1 MPRRKK
7 EPQGL
12 KNRRKKD
19 GEMNQSETPRRR
31 KDTSDSRG
39 SDDMGIAID
48 SPGTQTPA
56 RKYAFEIEDPAS
68 YAQMPVVQR
77 VTKQWQAFYAN
88 KDFGNIVLLIAL
100 YWLQGVPLGLA
111 HGSIPFLLKEKLSF
125 AQVGLFSLAGYPYSL
140 KLFWSPIVDSVY
152 DRRFG
157 RRKSWI
163 VPIQLVT
170 ALMFWWMGSHIDGLV
185 REPGANIHE
194 IMYLFLAIVF
204 LSATQDIAVDGW
216 ALTLLSKDNLSYAS
230 TCQTVGINCGFFLSF
245 TVFLALNSTEFSNK
259 YIFSAPREE
268 GFLQLGPY
276 MAFWALIYVLVT
288 LYLIVLKKEDEPSA
302 ADEPSYGIA
311 ETYRT
316 IWRICKLPHMQQFI
330 CVLLVAKLGFIPNDS
345 TTQLKLIERGL
356 HREDMALAVLIDF
369 PVQIFFGYYAARWS
383 QGVSKMRPWRVA
395 FILRLLCSVLGMLTV
410 HFFPEDGLT
419 TGYFYVVLL
428 TKVAGSMASTVQ
440 FVGMSAFITQIADPV
455 IGGTYM
461 TLLNTL
467 SNFGGTWPV
476 YFIMRAVD
484 YFTSATCLLPA
495 GMGQSF
501 DCSTQESS
509 SRCAADG
516 GSCNVRWDG
525 YYIVSS
531 ACTMLAL
538 ALYFSYIRPT
548 VLHLERLPTHL
559 WRVAKESSQ

>member
-1 MPRRKK
+1 M
-7 EPQGL
+7 G
-12 KNRRKKD
+12 D
-19 GEMNQSETPRRR
+19 STRRR
-31 KDTSDSRG
+31 VRDASSSG
-39 SDDMGIAID
+39 SDVGITIGSGAH
-48 SPGTQTPA
+48 TPT

-68 YAQMPVVQR
+68 YARLPLATR
-77 VTKQWQAFYAN
+77 LTNRWHEFYGN

-140 KLFWSPIVDSVY
+140 KLFWSPIVDSLY
-152 DRRFG
+152 DRKFG

-170 ALMFWWMGSHIDGLV
+170 ALMFWWMGAQIDGLV
-185 REPGANIHE
+185 RNPAENIHE
-194 IMYLFLAIVF
+194 IMYLFLALVF

-216 ALTLLSKDNLSYAS
+216 ALTLLSKENLSYAS
-230 TCQTVGINCGFFLSF
+230 TCQTVGINSGFFLSF
-245 TVFLALNSTEFSNK
+245 TVFLALNSVEFGNK
-259 YIFSAPREE
+259 YIFSEPRDQ
-268 GFLQLGPY
+268 GWLQLGPY
-276 MAFWALIYVLVT
+276 MTFWALIYVLVT
-288 LYLIVLKKEDEPSA
+288 LYLVVFKTEDESSE
-302 ADEPSYGIA
+302 DSEGSYGIV
-311 ETYRT
+311 ETYKT

-330 CVLLVAKLGFIPNDS
+330 GVLLVAKLGFIPNDS

-383 QGVSKMRPWRVA
+383 QGASKMRPWRVA
-395 FILRLLCSVLGMLTV
+395 FVLRLLCSVLGMITV
-410 HFFPEDGLT
+410 YFFPEAGLT
-419 TGYFYVVLL
+419 TSYFYVVLL
-428 TKVAGSMASTVQ
+428 SRVAGSMASTVQ

-484 YFTSATCLLPA
+484 YFTSATCLLPT
-495 GMGQSF
+495 GLGDSF
-501 DCSTQESS
+501 SCTTQESRD
-509 SRCAADG
+509 RCLKEG
-516 GSCNVRWDG
+516 GSCNTVWDG
-525 YYIVSS
+525 YYIVSIS
-531 ACTMLAL
+531 CTLLAL
-538 ALYFSYIRPT
+538 ALFFSYIRPT
-548 VLHLERLPTHL
+548 VHHLERLPAHV
-559 WRVAKESSQ
+559 WRVSKESTR

>member
-1 MPRRKK
+1 MS
-7 EPQGL
+7 
-12 KNRRKKD
+12 D
-19 GEMNQSETPRRR
+19 TPRRR
-31 KDTSDSRG
+31 TRDTASPG
-39 SDDMGIAID
+39 SDVEITIAG
-48 SPGTQTPA
+48 SGTHTPTH
-56 RKYAFEIEDPAS
+56 KYAFEIEDPAS
-68 YAQMPVVQR
+68 YANVPLTGR
-77 VTKQWQAFYAN
+77 IAGKWRAFYGN

-140 KLFWSPIVDSVY
+140 KLFWSPFVDSLY
-152 DRRFG
+152 DRKFG

-163 VPIQLVT
+163 VPIQLIT
-170 ALMFWWMGSHIDGLV
+170 AFVFWWMGAHIDGLV
-185 REPGANIHE
+185 RDPADNIHG

-216 ALTLLSKDNLSYAS
+216 ALTLLSKENLSYAS

-245 TVFLALNSTEFSNK
+245 TVFLALNSAEFSNK
-259 YIFSAPREE
+259 YLFSEPRDE

-276 MAFWALIYVLVT
+276 MAFWALAYVLVT
-288 LYLIVLKKEDEPSA
+288 LYLVAFKTEDSSSE
-302 ADEPSYGIA
+302 DGEGSYGIA
-311 ETYRT
+311 ETYKT

-330 CVLLVAKLGFIPNDS
+330 MVLLVAKVGFIPNDN

-383 QGVSKMRPWRVA
+383 QGVSKMKPWRVA
-395 FILRLLCSVLGMLTV
+395 FVLRLFCSVLSMATV
-410 HFFPEDGLT
+410 YYFPQSGLT
-419 TGYFYVVLL
+419 TGYFYVILL
-428 TKVAGSMASTVQ
+428 SMVVSSMAKTVQ

-476 YFIMRAVD
+476 YFVMRSVD
-484 YFTSATCLLPA
+484 YFTSATCMLPA
-495 GMGQSF
+495 DLGDSF
-501 DCSTQESS
+501 ACTTQDART
-509 SRCAADG
+509 RCVKEG
-516 GSCNVRWDG
+516 GICDVAWDG
-525 YYIVSS
+525 YYIIS
-531 ACTMLAL
+531 ASCTLLAL
-538 ALYFSYIRPT
+538 VMFVGYISPT
-548 VLHLERLPTHL
+548 VHRLERLPTHL
-559 WRVAKESSQ
+559 WRVSKEYTQ